1 MYAIATL
8 MNKDGT
14 YDSVGMNNRRPI
26 TGLKTQKGIIKRVE
40 SMPLFKRHYSHSKK
54 DYKIEFYTDQHSNEE
69 LCHLRYYSTPKAAL
83 GSPTQ
88 KKPEVIRG
96 MGPHCLQC
104 DAEMSP
110 HAQVYT
116 VTDKPTGKT
125 KGWVHVE
132 CRDEYENIVAY
143 EVLPGPSCLNCGKEL
158 KPSTKAHAVTDLSTG
173 KAKGFVHTECF
184 LPDGEPKDEY
194 EIAKE
199 RLEQLWACYVYH
211 AKKVGESYGGKRV
224 EDFAEWLSIELKMSP
239 E

>member
-14 YDSVGMNNRRPI
+14 YDSVGTNNRRPI
-26 TGLKTQKGIIKRVE
+26 TGLKTQKGIIRNVDR
-40 SMPLFKRHYSHSKK
+40 SVVFKGRH
-54 DYKIEFYTDQHSNEE
+54 YKIEFFPDSHSNQEM
-69 LCHLRYYSTPKAAL
+69 CHMRYYSTPKAAL
-83 GSPTQ
+83 GEAIPPVENH
-88 KKPEVIRG
+88 KEVIRG

-143 EVLPGPSCLNCGKEL
+143 E
-158 KPSTKAHAVTDLSTG
+158 KPKL
-173 KAKGFVHTECF
+173 
-184 LPDGEPKDEY
+184 KDEY
-194 EIAKE
+194 A
-199 RLEQLWACYVYH
+199 L
-211 AKKVGESYGGKRV
+211 AKKELNGYWEIYVKQAKAIGESYEEERLT
-224 EDFAEWLSIELKMSP
+224 DFAEWLSIELNMSP